1 MIISFILVTLLFDS
15 RLILYGEIRR
25 KSLQGVKDLRSHIFI
40 LFLWIWGRNNLS
52 WLAQLS
58 SGDVIKERHNP
69 LERHHS
75 FFFFMKIP
83 KSLDVNIINKSYW

>member
-25 KSLQGVKDLRSHIFI
+25 KSLLAVKDLGSHIFI
-40 LFLWIWGRNNLS
+40 LFLSIWGRNNLS

-83 KSLDVNIINKSYW
+83 EQIDVSP

>member
-25 KSLQGVKDLRSHIFI
+25 KSLLGVKDLGSHIFI
-40 LFLWIWGRNNLS
+40 LFLSIWGRNTLS

-58 SGDVIKERHNP
+58 SAQVTSLKKDTIP
-69 LERHHS
+69 LKDIIL
-75 FFFFMKIP
+75 FFFLMKIP
-83 KSLDVNIINKSYW
+83 EQIDVSP